1 MTKSRRVMAVIVVA
15 LLIVA
20 IILPGL
26 AVKAEAEEGEGT
38 GEAGRA
44 AAKVTIE
51 SKDNKTLQYKPGE
64 SQKWTLVITNKTGQ
78 DLSNLSVSPDMVKM
92 QMHGHSRQI
101 IRNMSRKLVH
111 CRKKTKKIR

>member
-1 MTKSRRVMAVIVVA
+1 MTKSRRVMAVIVAA

-20 IILPGL
+20 MILPGL
-26 AVKAEAEEGEGT
+26 AVKAEAAEGT
-38 GEAGRA
+38 GETGRVTT
-44 AAKVTIE
+44 KVTIE

-64 SQKWTLVITNKTGQ
+64 SQKRTLVITNKMGR
-78 DLSNLSVSPDMVKM
+78 DLSNLSVSPDMGGGVKM

-111 CRKKTKKIR
+111 CRKKTVR